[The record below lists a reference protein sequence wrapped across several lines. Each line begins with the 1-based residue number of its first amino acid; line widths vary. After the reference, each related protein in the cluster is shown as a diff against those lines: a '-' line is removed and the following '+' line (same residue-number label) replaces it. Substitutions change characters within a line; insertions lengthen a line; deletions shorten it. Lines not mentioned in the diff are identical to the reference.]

1 MENNEKG
8 VAADGRQK
16 VKKHNQTKKKNSD
29 KVNASQ
35 RAFVKGLRNRPTGGP
50 TLTYDAD
57 QFSRVLFLV
66 GRSVGRCGG
75 RAVRGTPRMRSAHT
89 QTHRHTHTHTH
100 TQTNQESTR
109 PATTVVGRKKNK

>member
-29 KVNASQ
+29 KGNASQ

-50 TLTYDAD
+50 TLTYDPRRRRVPAYFLFPIIEPC
-57 QFSRVLFLV
+57 FSIIL
-66 GRSVGRCGG
+66 SVFINIHI
-75 RAVRGTPRMRSAHT
+75 VR
-89 QTHRHTHTHTH
+89 
-100 TQTNQESTR
+100 
-109 PATTVVGRKKNK
+109 